1 MKKEVFLDKVAYQSQ
16 YSSSKRVLCYFL
28 IQRLQTI
35 FYFAKTRLGF
45 IKTRHDTTWHDTWLE
60 L

>member
-45 IKTRHDTTWHDTWLE
+45 IKTRHDTT
-60 L
+60 